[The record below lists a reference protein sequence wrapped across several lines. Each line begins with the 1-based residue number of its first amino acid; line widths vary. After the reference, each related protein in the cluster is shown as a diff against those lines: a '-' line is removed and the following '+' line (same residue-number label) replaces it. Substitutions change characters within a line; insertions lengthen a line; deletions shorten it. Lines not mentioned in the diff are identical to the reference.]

1 MSVRF
6 GIYLILV
13 AGCLMV
19 TGCKKQR
26 DVEETR
32 YTWSSEAPLT
42 VPYRIRLQ
50 RFEKAN
56 LIRNHSFETGRTF
69 DLESSTNSFVI
80 DGWQQVGQHV
90 QWVDTRLES
99 RYKPEEVFSGCR
111 SVKIV
116 RETAYETDVQ
126 GDGIISDFIK
136 VIPGNYT
143 LSCYMKLEQVYPAT
157 SRWGMRM
164 HDAINLNLLFFD
176 RNKIAITPKYRFH
189 QTDQFVN
196 VSLKALSL
204 SNYSYIHSFGWGK
217 VIGKSEHFPFPDGDI
232 PSDAQYVKILIGLKG
247 RGTLW
252 VDSVTFSYN
261 DHNFSVDE
269 KMNNYTDTAFP
280 SYHAII
286 PTPKHYSVME
296 SLVFQ
301 VSDGQTEKQPLIV
314 IPENADP
321 LILKAAVLIQTAF
334 QENIRGKVG
343 WKDPF
348 ISIIKDTFRI
358 HNPKTKLIFSLGT
371 TRLFNRY
378 QDLLPSK
385 SISRHQQGYF
395 IYAAPEM
402 PNLVFLGGNN
412 PVGIYYA
419 ALTLIQM
426 FDKKQP
432 VFHNARII
440 DYPDIAHRYF
450 AMKDL
455 TGEDCRQQMA
465 LADEL
470 IRYKFNG
477 AFYSNSRSD
486 SFQSFSPVSAQNQF
500 LLHCGN
506 DLFETGR
513 IPRYRIPTDSSLTY
527 SFPVDFTADEC
538 NLVPGGH
545 NLLKYLVQGSPE
557 FPGLII
563 PPAFNNQLLDNME
576 YQMLT
581 AVLSGRIRCLYSG
594 SSFFSVNTDDADIE
608 RFIAI
613 AGTKPVFMDNSMQM
627 DTPWG
632 HYGGSDPFYPG
643 KIRLF
648 NIFEPYGNAEIREH
662 FSKLDTSLFFVNQYA
677 ENEIDIIR
685 LATAADFLWNSGSYS
700 KYLSLWKVLQSRYGA
715 AVSRELIRYADQ
727 YGLMLE
733 MILRLTE
740 KEQASRNLKIG
751 QQILIDL
758 DRQVVSITTLMG
770 QEHRLVKE
778 LRKLNLECRKKLG
791 MFASAEH
798 KLN

>member
-6 GIYLILV
+6 FIYLILV
-13 AGCLMV
+13 AGCVMV
-19 TGCKKQR
+19 TGCKKHR
-26 DVEETR
+26 DEETR
-32 YTWSSEAPLT
+32 YTWSTEAPLT

-69 DLESSTNSFVI
+69 DLESSTTSFVI

-90 QWVDTRLES
+90 QWVDTRLDS
-99 RYKPEEVFSGCR
+99 LYKPDEAFSGPR

-116 RETAYETDVQ
+116 RKTAYETDEQ

-143 LSCYMKLEQVYPAT
+143 FSCYMKLEQVYPAK
-157 SRWGMRM
+157 SRWGIRM
-164 HDAINLNLLFFD
+164 NDAIVLNLLFFD
-176 RNKIAITPKYRFH
+176 RNKIAITPKYRFP
-189 QTDQFVN
+189 QTDQFIN
-196 VSLKALSL
+196 ASLKALSF

-232 PSDAQYVKILIGLKG
+232 PSDAQYVKIFIGLKG

-252 VDSVTFSYN
+252 VDSVTFSYS

-269 KMNNYTDTAFP
+269 KMSNYTDTAFP
-280 SYHAII
+280 SYQAII
-286 PTPKHYSVME
+286 PAPKHYSVME

-301 VSDGQTEKQPLIV
+301 ASDGQKEKQPLIV

-348 ISIIKDTFRI
+348 IRVVKDTIRLQ
-358 HNPKTKLIFSLGT
+358 NPKSKLIFNLGT
-371 TRLFNRY
+371 TRLFTLY
-378 QDLLPSK
+378 QDFLPSK
-385 SISRHQQGYF
+385 YISMHQQGYF
-395 IYAAPEM
+395 IYATPEI

-450 AMKDL
+450 ALNDM
-455 TGEDCRQQMA
+455 TGEGCRQQKA

-477 AFYSNSRSD
+477 AFYSNSRPD
-486 SFQSFSPVSAQNQF
+486 SVQSFSPVSAQSQF
-500 LLHCGN
+500 LQLFG
-506 DLFETGR
+506 DELFEIGR

-538 NLVPGGH
+538 NFVSGGH
-545 NLLKYLVQGSPE
+545 NQLKYLVQGSPN
-557 FPGLII
+557 FPYLII

-581 AVLSGRIRCLYSG
+581 PIISDRIRCLYSG

-613 AGTKPVFMDNSMQM
+613 TGTKPVFMDNSMQM

-632 HYGGSDPFYPG
+632 HYNGSDPFYPG
-643 KIRLF
+643 KIRMF

-662 FSKLDTSLFFVNQYA
+662 FSKLDTSLFFINKYA

-700 KYLSLWKVLQSRYGA
+700 KYISLWKVLQSRYGA
-715 AVSRELIRYADQ
+715 VVSRELIRYADQ

-733 MILRLTE
+733 MILKLSE
-740 KEQASRNLKIG
+740 KEQTSRNLKIG
-751 QQILIDL
+751 QQILIAL
-758 DRQVVSITTLMG
+758 DKQVVSITTLLG

-778 LRKLNLECRKKLG
+778 LRLLNQECRKKLG
-791 MFASAEH
+791 LFASAVH
-798 KLN
+798 